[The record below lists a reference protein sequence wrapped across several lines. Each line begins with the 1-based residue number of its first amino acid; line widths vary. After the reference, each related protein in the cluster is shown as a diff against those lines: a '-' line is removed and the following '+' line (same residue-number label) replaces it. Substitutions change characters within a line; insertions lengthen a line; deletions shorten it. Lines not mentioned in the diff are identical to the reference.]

1 MKFAQGVAMF
11 KLSPET
17 IEQIMNVII
26 PEIKGAAE
34 ESLRAYEQGAR
45 EDGGNNFDNYTL
57 GCTCWS
63 SVYNRLDRKLTQ
75 HPFFSKK
82 TYKKVLTITCPNGDS
97 QLKFYVSR
105 VDEKERVPR
114 AGKSIKMQLQ
124 EQAFLSAEIQSIIA
138 HSESSVFMIGY
149 DISPLTGLG
158 KITFDMLSMID
169 RKHFQSVTLHVFEG
183 EEHTIPVHHTPQEE
197 IKRPAVTRA
206 ILAKQGKRLLAREI
220 ILTLPCA

>member
-206 ILAKQGKRLLAREI
+206 ILAKQGKKA
-220 ILTLPCA
+220 TG

>member
-11 KLSPET
+11 KLSQET
-17 IEQIMNVII
+17 IDQIMNVII

-45 EDGGNNFDNYTL
+45 EDGGNNFDNYML
-57 GCTCWS
+57 GCTCWC

-105 VDEKERVPR
+105 VDEKGRVPC
-114 AGKSIKMQLQ
+114 AGKSIKVQLQ
-124 EQAFLSAEIQSIIA
+124 EQAFLSDEVQNIIA
-138 HSESSVFMIGY
+138 RSESSVFMIGY
-149 DISPLTGLG
+149 DISHLTGLG
-158 KITFDMLSMID
+158 KITFDMLSVVD
-169 RKHFQSVTLHVFEG
+169 RKHFQSDTLHVFEG
-183 EEHTIPVHHTPQEE
+183 EDHTVPAHRTPQEE
-197 IKRPAVTRA
+197 IKRPAVTRE
-206 ILAKQGKRLLAREI
+206 ILANQQKKA
-220 ILTLPCA
+220 TK

>member
-1 MKFAQGVAMF
+1 MF
-11 KLSPET
+11 KLSMET
-17 IEQIMNVII
+17 MEQIKRVII

-45 EDGGNNFDNYTL
+45 EDGGNNFDNYML
-57 GCTCWS
+57 GCTCWC
-63 SVYNRLDRKLTQ
+63 SVYNRLNRKLIQ
-75 HPFFSKK
+75 HSFFSKK
-82 TYKKVLTITCPNGDS
+82 TYRKVLTITCPNGDG

-124 EQAFLSAEIQSIIA
+124 EQAFLSTEIQSLIA
-138 HSESSVFMIGY
+138 HSDSSVFMIGY
-149 DISPLTGLG
+149 DISHLTGLG

-169 RKHFQSVTLHVFEG
+169 RKHFQSDTLHIFEG
-183 EEHTIPVHHTPQEE
+183 EEHTVPAHHTPQEE

-206 ILAKQGKRLLAREI
+206 ILAKQQKQA
-220 ILTLPCA
+220 TS